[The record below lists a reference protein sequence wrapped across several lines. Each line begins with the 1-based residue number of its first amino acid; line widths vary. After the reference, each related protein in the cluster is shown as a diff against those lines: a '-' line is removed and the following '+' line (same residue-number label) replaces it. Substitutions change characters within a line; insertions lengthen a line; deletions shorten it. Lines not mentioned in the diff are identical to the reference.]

1 MNAISFRWL
10 RIAAAAA
17 ALAVPALAVPA
28 AAGAQQF
35 KQGAVTVDRP
45 WTRATTVR
53 TGAAYMTLKVAGS
66 VSDRL
71 VKVTSPDA
79 EMVEI
84 HTMAMDG
91 GVARMREV
99 KAIEVRPGALTQLKP
114 GGFHLMMIGLTRP
127 LREGESI
134 KLTLTFETAGPI
146 EIDATVEKAG
156 APGPSKRP
164 H

>member
-10 RIAAAAA
+10 RIAAAAL
-17 ALAVPALAVPA
+17 ALPA
-28 AAGAQQF
+28 AAQAHEF
-35 KQGAVTVDRP
+35 KQGAITVDRP

-53 TGAAYMTLKVAGS
+53 TGAAYMTLKIAGS
-66 VSDRL
+66 ASDRL

-79 EMVEI
+79 EVVEI

-99 KAIEVRPGALTQLKP
+99 KAIDVKPGAATQLKP
-114 GGFHLMMIGLTRP
+114 GGFHLMMIGLKRP

-134 KLTLTFETAGPI
+134 KLTLTFEKAGTI
-146 EIDATVEKAG
+146 DVDATVEKAG
-156 APGPSKRP
+156 APGPSKLP